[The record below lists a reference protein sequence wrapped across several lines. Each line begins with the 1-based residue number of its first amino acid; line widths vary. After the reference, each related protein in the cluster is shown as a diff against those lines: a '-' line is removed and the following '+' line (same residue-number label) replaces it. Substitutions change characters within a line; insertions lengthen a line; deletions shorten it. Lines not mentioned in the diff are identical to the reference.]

1 MSEKLTKALGEVQF
15 KLKAPKGQVN
25 SFGRYNYRSCEDIL
39 EAVKPL
45 LHESGLTLTLSDEII
60 AIGEQPYVTKVETV
74 TGSRF
79 YVKATATVTDGTDTI
94 SNTAFAREAESK
106 KGMDDSQV
114 TGTASSYARKYALNG
129 LFCIDDTRDADTD
142 EYHRRTQPEQSQ
154 SIMCEHCG
162 KPIKPLTKRDGGMM
176 SPADVA
182 RWTQRESKMPLC
194 GDCLKAWRQAKAQK
208 DQTNN

>member
-25 SFGRYNYRSCEDIL
+25 SFGHYNYRSCEDIL

-45 LHESGLTLTLSDEII
+45 LHEAGLTLILSDDVI
-60 AIGEQPYVTKVETV
+60 AVGNRV
-74 TGSRF
+74 
-79 YVKATATVTDGTDTI
+79 YVKATATVTDGTDSV
-94 SNTAFAREAESK
+94 SNTAFAREAETK

-129 LFCIDDTRDADTD
+129 LFCIDDTKDADTD
-142 EYHRRTQPEQSQ
+142 EYQRRTQPQP
-154 SIMCEHCG
+154 IMCTHCG
-162 KPIKPLTKRDGGMM
+162 NPIKPLAKRDGGTMT
-176 SPADVA
+176 PADVA
-182 RWTQRESKMPLC
+182 RWTQREANMTLC